1 MSQHKS
7 QHGFTMIDLV
17 ITLAVLSILAGIATP
32 GMNRWMSS
40 YRLKSA
46 STDLFS
52 NMQMAKTG
60 SVKENRAWSMAFT
73 GSGYQILNGSDQVVR
88 SIDFNQDYFGK
99 IIYKNPEAGLAI
111 PLNNPLIFNSNGTTN
126 VGWVYISNQ
135 ENTSYYRIGLQFVSG
150 VVRAERWDGSDWK

>member
-1 MSQHKS
+1 MSQYKS
-7 QHGFTMIDLV
+7 QYGFTVIDLV
-17 ITLAVLSILAGIATP
+17 ITLAVVSILAGIATP

-60 SVKENRAWSMAFT
+60 SVKENRAWRIEFT
-73 GSGYQILNGSDQVVR
+73 DSGYQILNGLGNPVK
-88 SIDFNQDYFGK
+88 SINFNQDYAGK
-99 IIYKNPEAGLAI
+99 IIYKNPTAGDSVDTD
-111 PLNNPLIFNSNGTTN
+111 PLIFNPNGTTN

-135 ENTSYYRIGLQFVSG
+135 EETSYYRVGLQFASG
-150 VVRAERWDGSDWK
+150 GIRVERWNGSKFK